1 MSKIKV
7 LLVDDHAILRAGL
20 RALLETYPDIEVVGE
35 ASDGTEAVAQV
46 RRLYPD
52 VVLMDV
58 AMPGMNGLV
67 ATRYILEENPK
78 TRILILTQYGNR
90 EYVLPLLQAGAAG
103 YVLKQAADTDLI
115 TAIRTVYKGESFLYP
130 PIAKLLLDA
139 YTSQQSAEDP
149 YEQLTPREREVLI
162 YVAQGYTNRQI
173 ADILHISPKTV
184 DVHRTRLMKKLGLH
198 NAAEVARYALRR
210 GLIGSTEAN

>member
-1 MSKIKV
+1 MSKIRV

-20 RALLETYPDIEVVGE
+20 RALLETYPDIEIVGE
-35 ASDGTEAVAQV
+35 AGDGTEAIAKV
-46 RRLYPD
+46 RELKPD

-67 ATRYILEENPK
+67 ATRYILEENPD
-78 TRILILTQYGNR
+78 TRVLILTQYGNK
-90 EYVLPLLQAGAAG
+90 EYVLPLLQAGASG

-115 TAIRTVYKGESFLYP
+115 TAIRTVYEGQSFLYP
-130 PIAKLLLDA
+130 PVAKLLLDA
-139 YTSQQSAEDP
+139 YTSEQGGTDP

-162 YVAQGYTNRQI
+162 YIAEGYTNREI

-184 DVHRTRLMKKLGLH
+184 DVHRTRLMQKLDLH
-198 NAAEVARYALRR
+198 NVADLTRYAIRH
-210 GLIGSTEAN
+210 GLIDPSHR